1 LIQSA
6 RGVSDGRNEAQDLG
20 FIETAGGRRGNDM
33 NTMIWKCEQFVGGK
47 MHQQNMFETEDQAR
61 EFVRKFSEVA
71 PDVIFRIEPMPLE
84 HVWN

>member
-1 LIQSA
+1 
-6 RGVSDGRNEAQDLG
+6 
-20 FIETAGGRRGNDM
+20 M

-47 MHQQNMFETEDQAR
+47 MRQQNMFETEDQAR

>member
-1 LIQSA
+1 
-6 RGVSDGRNEAQDLG
+6 
-20 FIETAGGRRGNDM
+20 M

-47 MHQQNMFETEDQAR
+47 VQERNMFETEDQAR
-61 EFVRKFSEVA
+61 EFARKLTNVA